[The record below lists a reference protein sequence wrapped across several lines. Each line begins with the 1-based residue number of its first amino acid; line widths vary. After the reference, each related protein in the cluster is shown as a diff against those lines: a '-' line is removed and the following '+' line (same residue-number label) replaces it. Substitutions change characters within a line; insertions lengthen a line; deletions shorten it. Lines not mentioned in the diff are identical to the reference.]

1 VKKARHKLKIP
12 SGRTTRK
19 KEKQNTTHFL
29 SHIKIETE
37 ITGNLVNQSV
47 SMLTLMKT
55 TPTENLPADQKP
67 GIEFPPVKIPDTK
80 TSENKT
86 TESERP
92 VREISPGGTVQND
105 AVKYPGSNV
114 VGESNS
120 ESKAPEGNISEGNNA
135 GGKRP
140 GSEGPNAGGTNEKL
154 KESDQCVEIQIDVES
169 VPSTSG
175 LQDCGMTGN
184 VAVSLTQEAGSSK
197 IECGAPS
204 VVSKDE
210 KTKTVTGNLTATNPV
225 YFERKGTLF
234 TEGIGLT
241 VLSSYPKVNLKV
253 SLNYTLI
260 P

>member
-1 VKKARHKLKIP
+1 
-12 SGRTTRK
+12 
-19 KEKQNTTHFL
+19 
-29 SHIKIETE
+29 
-37 ITGNLVNQSV
+37 
-47 SMLTLMKT
+47 MLTLMKT

-86 TESERP
+86 TESE
-92 VREISPGGTVQND
+92 ISPGGTVQND
-105 AVKYPGSNV
+105 GVKSPGSNV

-210 KTKTVTGNLTATNPV
+210 KTKTVNLTATNPV

-241 VLSSYPKVNLKV
+241 VLSSYPKVNTV
-253 SLNYTLI
+253 SRSFFKLYFDPMISQVKGACCDDRVTKFPRYNKA
-260 P
+260 